1 MKLTYEK
8 IQEFIENYCKDY
20 SLYANDA
27 DTMEKMDE
35 YWLPELTVTAYFH
48 RENGDYPIVYSSRK
62 EFQDFLVKSH
72 QNIIDSMNPREIIID
87 VKKKKVVI
95 QSVIEKTNRKTKE
108 KIAIDGMGCYHLEAD
123 ENNNLKIKGFDFI
136 WDAPSSIK
144 NLGT

>member
-1 MKLTYEK
+1 MELTYEK
-8 IQEFIENYCKDY
+8 IHEFITSYCKDY

-27 DTMEKMDE
+27 ETMDKLDN
-35 YWLPELTVTAYFH
+35 YWLPELKVTAYFH
-48 RENGDYPIVYSSRK
+48 REDGEYPVIYSTRK
-62 EFQDFLVKSH
+62 EFQDFLIKSH

-108 KIAIDGMGCYHLEAD
+108 KISIDGMGCYHLALDDND
-123 ENNNLKIKGFDFI
+123 EIKIKGFDFI
-136 WDAPSSIK
+136 WDAPAEIK